1 MYFEINCL
9 LLPNSKV
16 YGQLSRTV
24 LVIMEKATN
33 SDLEDIQLAK
43 ACLDGNDRAQS
54 QLFEKYSKQMMAL
67 CLRYGSDY
75 EEAQDMFQ
83 DGFIKVFRKIHM
95 YNGKGPLGAWIRRT
109 IANNALDH
117 LRKNKRMKD
126 NVSLFGIEY
135 KLENQDAVD
144 PYNDEG
150 LRVSNDRLTELIQT
164 MPLGYRTVFNM
175 YVIEEYSHKEVAEQL
190 GITESTSKT
199 QYRKAKAFMRKLV
212 ELELKNTISE

>member
-1 MYFEINCL
+1 M
-9 LLPNSKV
+9 K
-16 YGQLSRTV
+16 
-24 LVIMEKATN
+24 KATN
-33 SDLEDIQLAK
+33 SDLEDVQLAK

-54 QLFEKYSKQMMAL
+54 QLFEKYSRQMMAV

-75 EEAQDMFQ
+75 DEAQDMFQ
-83 DGFIKVFRKIHM
+83 DGFIKVFQKLHM

-126 NVSLFGIEY
+126 NVSLFGMDY
-135 KLENQDAVD
+135 KMGAEDTVD
-144 PYNDEG
+144 PFDENG
-150 LRVSNDRLTELIQT
+150 PRLSNERLTELIQT
-164 MPLGYRTVFNM
+164 MPLGYKTVFNM
-175 YVIEEYSHKEVAEQL
+175 YVIEDYSHKEIAEQL

-212 ELELKNTISE
+212 EEELKSTLSE